1 MVKTKVSN
9 LLEQL
14 AIKYGDRAP
23 KFMSFLH
30 KFAVVVLAIL
40 NFQHA
45 YSIVGFLVRIG
56 GDRCSGASER
66 VLMCAERWGSSHFAY

>member
-14 AIKYGDRAP
+14 AISRAP

-30 KFAVVVLAIL
+30 KFAVVLAIL
-40 NFQHA
+40 NFQHV

-56 GDRCSGASER
+56 GDRCIVA
-66 VLMCAERWGSSHFAY
+66 CP